1 MIVDLKLCN
10 RTGSIIGLPH
20 LIVTLQSQMFL
31 ADTIN
36 DSVSDFAG
44 WLGDLMTCWGEVKK
58 LGIQMEQGVFAL
70 VGTAA
75 GGTFSLEDL
84 YQDVDAVNVY
94 TLAKRNSD
102 STALSALK
110 TYYCDKGAIDRF
122 NQFVKNR
129 FGSSDKIASVTNSLL
144 ENDETVDILGV
155 GIISFFIDKI
165 VNNSLGTD
173 FTYLDFIGDEGKVAN
188 GFSEK
193 IIQFQENRSKL
204 N

>member
-1 MIVDLKLCN
+1 
-10 RTGSIIGLPH
+10 
-20 LIVTLQSQMFL
+20 
-31 ADTIN
+31 
-36 DSVSDFAG
+36 
-44 WLGDLMTCWGEVKK
+44 
-58 LGIQMEQGVFAL
+58 
-70 VGTAA
+70 
-75 GGTFSLEDL
+75 
-84 YQDVDAVNVY
+84 
-94 TLAKRNSD
+94 
-102 STALSALK
+102 
-110 TYYCDKGAIDRF
+110 